1 MIFRRPYIVKRKSS
15 GSISDGKFTD
25 GAISDISITASVQP
39 LKSQDIQQLP
49 EGRRNSKLY
58 YVFTST
64 ALNTVGTAN
73 PDSIVIDGEIY
84 EVDKKDSWQNGV
96 INHYKYLVYKV

>member
-1 MIFRRPYIVKRKSS
+1 MSFRKPYTVKRKAA
-15 GSISDGKFTD
+15 GTISNGKFTD
-25 GAISDISITASVQP
+25 GTTTDVSITASVQP
-39 LKSQDIQQLP
+39 LKPQDIQQLP

-64 ALNTVGTAN
+64 SLNTVGTAN
-73 PDSIVIDGEIY
+73 PDSIVIGGETY
-84 EVDKKDSWQNGV
+84 EIDKKDSWQNGV